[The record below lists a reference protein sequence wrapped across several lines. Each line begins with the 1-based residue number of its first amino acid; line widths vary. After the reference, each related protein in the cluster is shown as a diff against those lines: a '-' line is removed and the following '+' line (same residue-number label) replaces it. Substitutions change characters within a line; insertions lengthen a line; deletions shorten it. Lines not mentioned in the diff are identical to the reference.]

1 MDFITLWNEISNTA
15 KDDYYSLSEAEQTL
29 FNIKSIADNSCEGG
43 LKSYYL
49 SFAGAYASDAAEQLY
64 SLGLDL
70 IAAVIENCNSL
81 FPDGIPPENDAER
94 TEIIDA
100 DTHSDAISKKT
111 DNARPFYFFR
121 QFCSSFQSNR
131 FSGSSA
137 YYIKTTVFPA
147 VQLIMS
153 KLLFFRQFSIILKLL
168 FFRQF
173 SIILKLLFF
182 LRLSVYL
189 FFCYASFPQ

>member
-15 KDDYYSLSEAEQTL
+15 RDDYYSLSEAEQML

-94 TEIIDA
+94 TEIID
-100 DTHSDAISKKT
+100 D
-111 DNARPFYFFR
+111 F
-121 QFCSSFQSNR
+121 
-131 FSGSSA
+131 GSE
-137 YYIKTTVFPA
+137 YD
-147 VQLIMS
+147 
-153 KLLFFRQFSIILKLL
+153 
-168 FFRQF
+168 
-173 SIILKLLFF
+173 
-182 LRLSVYL
+182 YL
-189 FFCYASFPQ
+189 FDDWTDTVLDNITDLESEIDSLYEKISVDRA